1 MIEFRGEIDGRCK
14 KYRLYA
20 ESMVGLV
27 CTLIPAL
34 LIAIPVTVCLIVIDR
49 VFALAYIPLVLFV
62 VFAVIAPLSKK
73 AQKLTLPYC
82 VQIYDDRIESKGEKF
97 HDIRQIVHVKKVV
110 DMGDWYQIFFRFPH
124 KNAHFV
130 CQKNLIAQGSIRE
143 FEELFEDVLIRRD
156 KKRQNTR

>member
-62 VFAVIAPLSKK
+62 VFAVIAPL
-73 AQKLTLPYC
+73 
-82 VQIYDDRIESKGEKF
+82 
-97 HDIRQIVHVKKVV
+97 
-110 DMGDWYQIFFRFPH
+110 
-124 KNAHFV
+124 
-130 CQKNLIAQGSIRE
+130 
-143 FEELFEDVLIRRD
+143 
-156 KKRQNTR
+156 

>member
-1 MIEFRGEIDGRCK
+1 MIEFCGEIDGRCK
-14 KYRLYA
+14 KYRLYV

-34 LIAIPVTVCLIVIDR
+34 LIAFAITICLIVIDW

-62 VFAVIAPLSKK
+62 VFAAIAPLSKK
-73 AQKLTLPYC
+73 AQKLTLPHC
-82 VQIYDDRIESKGEKF
+82 VQIYDDRIESKNEKF
-97 HDIRQIVHVKKVV
+97 YDIRQIVYVKKVI

-130 CQKNLIAQGSIRE
+130 CQKNLITQGSIEE
-143 FEELFEDVLIRRD
+143 FEALFRDKLIR
-156 KKRQNTR
+156 KHKE